1 MEKINNK
8 LILEKKNM
16 EESILE
22 AYKMKTQSR
31 DSMDT
36 MERT

>member
-1 MEKINNK
+1 MQNNLKK
-8 LILEKKNM
+8 LV

-22 AYKMKTQSR
+22 AYRKKTCSR
-31 DSMDT
+31 ESMDT

>member
-1 MEKINNK
+1 MYNIEKK
-8 LILEKKNM
+8 LI

-22 AYKMKTQSR
+22 AYKKKTCSR

>member
-1 MEKINNK
+1 MQNNLKK
-8 LILEKKNM
+8 LV

-22 AYKMKTQSR
+22 AYRKKTCSR